1 MEGIILAGGFG
12 TRLRARVADLPK
24 PMAPVAGRP
33 FLAWLLD
40 RLQAEGFRRIVLSV
54 GYMRDAIIATFG
66 ARYGGMSI
74 AYAIEERPLGTGGA
88 IRHALRSAE
97 ASGAGA
103 ARGPVWVMNGD
114 TIAPIACGA
123 MAAAHEARRRP
134 GRPQMTMAL
143 VRVPDASRYGAVAA
157 EGDRIAGF
165 NAAGTAG
172 EGLINSG
179 VYLLDCDL
187 FADADLPETF
197 SFERDFIP
205 ASLDRIDLRPFVSEG
220 WFLDIGVP
228 ADYDRA
234 QTELPQAVTAAVAAA
249 SAAAAR

>member
-1 MEGIILAGGFG
+1 MEAIILAGGFG
-12 TRLRARVADLPK
+12 TRLRARVADVPK

-40 RLQAEGFRRIVLSV
+40 RLQAEGFRRVVLSV

-66 ARYGGMSI
+66 AQYRGMGI

-88 IRHALRSAE
+88 IRHALLRSVGT
-97 ASGAGA
+97 S
-103 ARGPVWVMNGD
+103 GPVWVMNGD

-123 MAAAHEARRRP
+123 MAAAHDARRCA

-143 VRVPDASRYGAVAA
+143 VRVPDASRYGAVAVDD
-157 EGDRIAGF
+157 DRITGF
-165 NAAGTAG
+165 NAAGIAG

-179 VYLLDCDL
+179 VYLLDRDL
-187 FADADLPETF
+187 FAGADLPEAF

-205 ASLDRIDLRPFVSEG
+205 ASLDRIDLRPFVAEG

-234 QTELPQAVTAAVAAA
+234 QTELPQAVGAAVAAA
-249 SAAAAR
+249 AAR